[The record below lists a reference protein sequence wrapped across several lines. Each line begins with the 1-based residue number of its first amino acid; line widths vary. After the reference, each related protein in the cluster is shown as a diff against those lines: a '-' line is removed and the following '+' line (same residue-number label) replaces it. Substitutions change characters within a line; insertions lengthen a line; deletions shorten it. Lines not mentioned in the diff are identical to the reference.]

1 MPPGTA
7 TEQFCIGG
15 LLYNEETHACDWP
28 QNVAGCQKHREWSIL
43 LYPNIAPC
51 QPPSSRPLDARVLCS
66 VRKHAQEGLITMFL

>member
-28 QNVAGCQKHREWSIL
+28 QNVAGCQKHREWNIL
-43 LYPNIAPC
+43 LYPNIELH
-51 QPPSSRPLDARVLCS
+51 SH
-66 VRKHAQEGLITMFL
+66 RKSMQNTLGP